1 MMNIHTLLLSLS
13 LLLAIGA
20 RAAGATVQVVA
31 TTPEYAA
38 IATAIGGNR
47 VAVTS
52 LAKPTED
59 PHFVDAKPSHVV
71 TLNKADLLIEGG
83 AELEV
88 GWLPPLLDG
97 ARNEKIEAGAPGHL
111 LASEGIQLLDAPAT
125 LDRSKGDIHGAG
137 NPHFMMDPV
146 NAGVVARHIADA
158 LCAIDA
164 SGCASYKENLDR
176 FAHDLEAKTA
186 AWTAELS
193 PFRGA
198 AIVTYH
204 PTWRYFANRF
214 GLKADVFLEPKPGI
228 PPSPPHLAEVID
240 KMKADHIKV
249 ILVEPYQQRKAAEFV
264 ASNTGAT
271 VVDVT
276 QFPGGLPGT
285 AGGYLALMDTDVH
298 AVATALAAAA
308 GH

>member
-1 MMNIHTLLLSLS
+1 MIRKPTLSLS
-13 LLLAIGA
+13 LLLAMSSL
-20 RAAGATVQVVA
+20 RASAAIRVVA
-31 TTPEYAA
+31 TTPEYGALA
-38 IATAIGGNR
+38 SAVGGDR
-47 VAVTS
+47 ITVTN

-88 GWLPPLLDG
+88 GWLPPLIEG
-97 ARNEKIEAGAPGHL
+97 ARNPRILAGAPGHIY
-111 LASEGIQLLDAPAT
+111 ASDGIQLLDVPAT
-125 LDRSKGDIHGAG
+125 LDRARGDIHGAG

-158 LCAIDA
+158 LCGLDP
-164 SGCASYKENLDR
+164 SGCASYKENLGR
-176 FAHDLEAKTA
+176 FQQLLEARTKE
-186 AWTAELS
+186 WMSELA
-193 PFRGA
+193 PFRGS

-214 GLKADVFLEPKPGI
+214 GLEADTFLEPKPGI
-228 PPSPPHLAEVID
+228 PPSPPHLAEVIA
-240 KMKADHIKV
+240 KMNADRIKV

-264 ASNTGAT
+264 AGNTAAA

-285 AGGYLALMDTDVH
+285 ESGYLALMDANVH
-298 AVATALAAAA
+298 AVAKSLAASA

>member
-1 MMNIHTLLLSLS
+1 MIRNLILSFS

-20 RAAGATVQVVA
+20 GPASAAVRVVA

-38 IATAIGGNR
+38 LTTAIGGDR
-47 VAVTS
+47 VTVTS

-59 PHFVDAKPSHVV
+59 PHFVDAKPTHVV

-88 GWLPPLLDG
+88 GWLPPLLEG
-97 ARNEKIEAGAPGHL
+97 ARNPRIQSGSPGHL
-111 LASEGIQLLDAPAT
+111 LASDGIQLLDVPAT

-146 NAGVVARHIADA
+146 NAEVVARHIADV
-158 LCAIDA
+158 LCALDTP
-164 SGCASYKENLDR
+164 GCTSYKENLGR
-176 FAHDLEAKTA
+176 FEQTLDARTK
-186 AWTAELS
+186 AWMAELA

-214 GLKADVFLEPKPGI
+214 GLKADTFLEPKPGI
-228 PPSPPHLAEVID
+228 PPSPPHLAEVIA
-240 KMKADHIKV
+240 KMNADHIKV

-264 ASNTGAT
+264 ASNTAAT
-271 VVDVT
+271 VVEVT
-276 QFPGGLPGT
+276 QFPGGLSGT
-285 AGGYLALMDTDVH
+285 ESGYLALMDANVH
-298 AVATALAAAA
+298 AVATALAAAV

>member
-1 MMNIHTLLLSLS
+1 MIRNLILWFS
-13 LLLAIGA
+13 LLLAIGEGSA
-20 RAAGATVQVVA
+20 SAKVQVVA

-38 IATAIGGNR
+38 LTTAIGGDR
-47 VAVTS
+47 ITVTS

-88 GWLPPLLDG
+88 GWLPPLLEG
-97 ARNEKIEAGAPGHL
+97 ARNERIEAGSPGHL

-146 NAGVVARHIADA
+146 SAGVVARHIADA
-158 LCAIDA
+158 LCALDT
-164 SGCASYKENLDR
+164 SGCASYKENLGR
-176 FAHDLEAKTA
+176 FEQTLDARTK
-186 AWTAELS
+186 AWTAELA

-214 GLKADVFLEPKPGI
+214 GLKADTFLEPKPGI
-228 PPSPPHLAEVID
+228 PPSPPHLAEVIA
-240 KMKADHIKV
+240 KMNADHIKV

-264 ASNTGAT
+264 ASNTAAT
-271 VVDVT
+271 VVEVT

-285 AGGYLALMDTDVH
+285 ESGYLALMDANVH
-298 AVATALAAAA
+298 AVATALAASV

>member
-1 MMNIHTLLLSLS
+1 MTRKLTLSIP
-13 LLLAIGA
+13 LLLALSSM
-20 RAAGATVQVVA
+20 RASAAVRVVA
-31 TTPEYAA
+31 TTPEYGA
-38 IATAIGGNR
+38 IASAVGCDRIT
-47 VAVTS
+47 VTS

-88 GWLPPLLDG
+88 GWLPPLTES
-97 ARNEKIEAGAPGHL
+97 ARNSRILVGAPGHL
-111 LASEGIQLLDAPAT
+111 FASEGIQLLDVPAT
-125 LDRSKGDIHGAG
+125 LDRARGDIHGAG

-146 NAGVVARHIADA
+146 NAGIVARHIVDT
-158 LCAIDA
+158 LCGIDTP
-164 SGCASYKENLDR
+164 GCASYKESLDR
-176 FAHDLEAKTA
+176 FQQALDARMKTWISA
-186 AWTAELS
+186 LA
-193 PFRGA
+193 PYRGT

-214 GLKADVFLEPKPGI
+214 GLNADTFLEPKPGI
-228 PPSPPHLAEVID
+228 PPSPPHLAEVVA
-240 KMKADHIKV
+240 KMNADHIRV
-249 ILVEPYQQRKAAEFV
+249 ILVEPYQQRKAAEVV
-264 ASNTGAT
+264 ASHTGAT

-285 AGGYLALMDTDVH
+285 GNDYLALMDANVH
-298 AVATALAAAA
+298 AVVSALAATA

>member
-1 MMNIHTLLLSLS
+1 MIRNLILSCS

-20 RAAGATVQVVA
+20 RPASATVQVVA
-31 TTPEYAA
+31 TTPEYASL
-38 IATAIGGNR
+38 ATTIGGDR
-47 VAVTS
+47 VAVAS

-83 AELEV
+83 ADLEV

-97 ARNEKIEAGAPGHL
+97 ARNSRIEPGSPGHL
-111 LASEGIQLLDAPAT
+111 LASEGVQLLDVPAT

-137 NPHFMMDPV
+137 NPHFMMDPTS
-146 NAGVVARHIADA
+146 AGVVARHIADG
-158 LCAIDA
+158 LCAVDA
-164 SGCASYKENLDR
+164 AGCATYKENLGH
-176 FAHDLEAKTA
+176 FEETLEEKTK
-186 AWTAELS
+186 AWTAELA

-228 PPSPPHLAEVID
+228 PPSPPHLAEVIA
-240 KMKADHIKV
+240 KMNADHIKV

-285 AGGYLALMDTDVH
+285 ESGYIALMDANVH
-298 AVATALAAAA
+298 AVAKTLAASAS
-308 GH
+308 H

>member
-1 MMNIHTLLLSLS
+1 MIRNLILPV
-13 LLLAIGA
+13 LLLALGEGA
-20 RAAGATVQVVA
+20 ASAVVQVVA

-38 IATAIGGNR
+38 LTTAIGGDR

-83 AELEV
+83 ADLEV

-97 ARNEKIEAGAPGHL
+97 ARNSRIEAGSPGHL
-111 LASEGIQLLDAPAT
+111 LASEGVQLLDVPAT

-146 NAGVVARHIADA
+146 NAGVVAHHIADG
-158 LCAIDA
+158 LCAVDA
-164 SGCASYKENLDR
+164 SGCASYKENLGR
-176 FAHDLEAKTA
+176 FEQTLEEKIKT
-186 AWTAELS
+186 WTAELA

-214 GLKADVFLEPKPGI
+214 GLEADVFLEPKPGI
-228 PPSPPHLAEVID
+228 PPSPPHLAEVIA
-240 KMKADHIKV
+240 KMNADHIKV

-285 AGGYLALMDTDVH
+285 ESGYVALMDGNVH
-298 AVATALAAAA
+298 AVAKALAAAA

>member
-1 MMNIHTLLLSLS
+1 MIRTLILSFT
-13 LLLAIGA
+13 LLLAIGEDTTS
-20 RAAGATVQVVA
+20 AAVQVVA

-38 IATAIGGNR
+38 LATAIGGDR
-47 VAVTS
+47 ITATS
-52 LAKPTED
+52 LAKATED
-59 PHFVDAKPSHVV
+59 PHFVDAKPSHIV

-83 AELEV
+83 ADLEV
-88 GWLPPLLDG
+88 GWLPPLLEG
-97 ARNEKIEAGAPGHL
+97 ARNPRIEPGSPGHL
-111 LASEGIQLLDAPAT
+111 LASDGIQLLDVPAT

-146 NAGVVARHIADA
+146 NAGIVARHIADA
-158 LCAIDA
+158 LCALDS
-164 SGCASYKENLDR
+164 SGCSSYKDNLGR
-176 FAHDLEAKTA
+176 FEEALEARTK
-186 AWTAELS
+186 AWLAELA

-214 GLKADVFLEPKPGI
+214 DLKADTFLEPKPGI
-228 PPSPPHLAEVID
+228 PPSPPHLAEVIA
-240 KMKADHIKV
+240 KMNEDHIKV

-271 VVDVT
+271 VVSVT

-285 AGGYLALMDTDVH
+285 ESGYLALMDVNVH
-298 AVATALAAAA
+298 AVAMALAASV